1 MTTTFKKGQRVRW
14 EDPNNEHSGEY
25 DVLDPQDEL
34 NMGKPDHER
43 IIHIGNGKKTWD
55 VPADCLTIECP
66 ISDVDREQLAIQ
78 EHRNRIRDKELL
90 EHMQEL
96 VGRFEDQRFEAEGNS
111 VPVSDE
117 DHDACSVYGFCVEE
131 GILYARLEYGDGGK
145 RTVPVSDLCVADL
158 FDAFCQFIQNA

>member
-34 NMGKPDHER
+34 NMGKPENEHIIR
-43 IIHIGNGKKTWD
+43 IGDTETNWD

-66 ISDVDREQLAIQ
+66 ISDVDREQLAMQ

-96 VGRFEDQRFEAEGNS
+96 VGLFEGHSFEAEGNS
-111 VPVSDE
+111 APVSDE
-117 DHDACSVYGFCVEE
+117 DYDACSVYGFCVKE
-131 GILYARLEYGDGGK
+131 GVLYARLDYDNGWD
-145 RTVPVSDLCVADL
+145 RTVPVSDLCVVELFNAFHLLIQDL
-158 FDAFCQFIQNA
+158 